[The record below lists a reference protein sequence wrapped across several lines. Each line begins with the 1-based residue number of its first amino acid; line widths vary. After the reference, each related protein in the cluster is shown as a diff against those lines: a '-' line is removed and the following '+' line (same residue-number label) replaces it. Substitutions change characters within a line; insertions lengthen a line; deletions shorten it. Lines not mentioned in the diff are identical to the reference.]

1 MKISELSRATDVPVA
16 TIKYYL
22 RERLL
27 PEGRLTSATQAQYD
41 ETHLARLR
49 LVRALLGPGG
59 LSVARTREVLGH
71 IDRPPS
77 STHDLLGL
85 AQTAVTRPASDEDLT
100 GVHRLLRRWGW
111 RVDQKD
117 CDTQASLARALL
129 ALEESGLELPEGMLD
144 RYAEQMF
151 SLAEEEV
158 ASVPSTS
165 PAEAVRYVILGT
177 VLIEPVLL
185 ALRRLAQQEASA
197 RRFGVEPAG
206 RRNSIAGR

>member
-1 MKISELSRATDVPVA
+1 MRISELSRTSDVPVA

-27 PEGRLTSATQAQYD
+27 PEGRRTSATQAQYD
-41 ETHLARLR
+41 DSHLARLR
-49 LVRALLGPGG
+49 LIRALLGPGS
-59 LSVARTREVLGH
+59 LSVARAREVLGH
-71 IDRPPS
+71 IDHPPS

-85 AQTAVTRPASDEDLT
+85 AQSAVTPPASDIEL
-100 GVHRLLRRWGW
+100 GEVHRLMSGWGW
-111 RVDQKD
+111 QVDEKD

-129 ALEESGLELPEGMLD
+129 AIKESGLELPEGMLD

-151 SLAEEEV
+151 SLASYEV
-158 ASVPSTS
+158 ASVPSAS

-177 VLIEPVLL
+177 VLLEPVLL

-197 RRFGVEPAG
+197 RRFA
-206 RRNSIAGR
+206 